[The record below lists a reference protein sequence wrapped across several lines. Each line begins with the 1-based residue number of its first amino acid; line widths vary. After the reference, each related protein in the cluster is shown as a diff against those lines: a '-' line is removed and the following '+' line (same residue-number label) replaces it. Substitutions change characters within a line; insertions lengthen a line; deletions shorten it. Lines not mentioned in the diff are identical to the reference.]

1 MSMIKL
7 PINNRGES
15 VTVGVEYIAFVTKEP
30 NGSGSLVHMGVRTL
44 GMERRVRLAV
54 VRTILSKDRVD
65 DMLRSCTQVS
75 EPVMR
80 WGNQ

>member
-1 MSMIKL
+1 MIKL
-7 PINNRGES
+7 PTNSRGDS
-15 VTVGVEYIAFVTKEP
+15 VTIAVEYIAFVTKEP
-30 NGSGSLVHMGVRTL
+30 NGTGSLVHMGVRTL
-44 GMERRVRLAV
+44 DMERRVRLAV

-65 DMLRSCTQVS
+65 DMLRSCTQVN